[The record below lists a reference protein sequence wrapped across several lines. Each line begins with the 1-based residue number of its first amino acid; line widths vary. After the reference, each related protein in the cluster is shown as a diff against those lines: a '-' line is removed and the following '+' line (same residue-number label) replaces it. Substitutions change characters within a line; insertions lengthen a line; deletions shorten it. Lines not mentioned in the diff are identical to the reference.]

1 MRGADVPG
9 VDLFAGVNA
18 LAVVVDH
25 EDLPVDSVVAGA
37 PVAGVHELGTCG
49 GGEIGV
55 WEMTP
60 GVATDT
66 EVDEI
71 FVVLSGRARIVFL
84 APAREAIDVGPGSVV
99 RLTAGMR
106 TEWTVTETLRK
117 VYVA

>member
-1 MRGADVPG
+1 MSGTDAPG
-9 VDLFAGVNA
+9 VDLFTGVDA
-18 LAVVVDH
+18 LAVGVDH
-25 EDLPVDSVVAGA
+25 EALPADAVVAGA
-37 PVAGVHELGTCG
+37 PVAGVYELGTFG
-49 GGEIGV
+49 GTEIGV

-84 APAREAIDVGPGSVV
+84 DPAREAIDVGPGSVV
-99 RLTAGMR
+99 RLAAGMR